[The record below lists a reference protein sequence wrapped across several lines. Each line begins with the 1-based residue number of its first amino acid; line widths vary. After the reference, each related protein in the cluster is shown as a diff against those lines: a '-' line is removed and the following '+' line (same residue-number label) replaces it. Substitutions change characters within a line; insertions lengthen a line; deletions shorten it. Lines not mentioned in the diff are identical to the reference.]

1 MRQETY
7 LEKQEENIAIHIFS
21 VSAAMVGVCLT
32 VIGIINMITALKKSE
47 TWADEITALDAM
59 IFLCSCVISY
69 VSIKTQER
77 RRRLV
82 LEKVSDLIFLGGL
95 ALMAIVCVFI
105 VITLA

>member
-1 MRQETY
+1 
-7 LEKQEENIAIHIFS
+7 
-21 VSAAMVGVCLT
+21 MVGVCLT